1 VWVNVDSKVYHFAG
15 NKNYGTTKSG
25 AYMCEKDTAS
35 AGFRAA
41 KNEKHP

>member
-1 VWVNVDSKVYHFAG
+1 MKMQHSPLWVSIVAG
-15 NKNYGTTKSG
+15 ARIAS
-25 AYMCEKDTAS
+25 DTAS